1 MSVSGVASVLADMHL
16 LTVIAQTRN
25 LTQAARRLGISK
37 ASVSTRLRDLERV
50 VGMSLVRRTTRSVT
64 LTAAALQLVDDTQAS
79 FARIEQSL
87 EQAKD
92 LAGKP
97 RGVLRISAPV
107 ALGRQR
113 IAPSVPDFLRR
124 FPEIRLELDLNDR
137 FVNIAQEGFDLAV
150 RHARSIPDTYI
161 ARVLCE
167 SRSLLLASPDYLQ
180 RRGTPQ
186 HPSDLARHDCLLY
199 LRDGPAQ
206 SWSFEKFATR
216 KRGERVSVPSVGRS
230 RPTTVRCCA
239 RRLKEGWGSDCCRT
253 SVRTREGWCR
263 CWRTG
268 GRWAFSVTAF
278 MRSGLEA
285 CGLRVRLNARLSIC
299 GRCSGSESG
308 SCHSATGCCVSSW
321 RCATGDG
328 GGVACAAGDAWMG
341 TGGASPTRWGGTASG
356 HRWSGAA
363 RSRR

>member
-16 LTVIAQTRN
+16 LTVIAETRN

-87 EQAKD
+87 VQAKD

-97 RGVLRISAPV
+97 RGVVRISAPV

-113 IAPSVPDFLRR
+113 IAPSVPEFLRR
-124 FPEIRLELDLNDR
+124 FPEIRLELDLSDR

-167 SRSLLLASPDYLQ
+167 SRSLLLASLDYLQ

-186 HPSDLARHDCLLY
+186 HPTDLARHDCLLY
-199 LRDGPAQ
+199 LRDGSAQ
-206 SWSFEKFATR
+206 SWSFEKVGAR
-216 KRGERVSVPSVGRS
+216 KRGGERVSVPVGGPFKANNSEVLRS
-230 RPTTVRCCA
+230 AIEGGLGIGLLPDFSADAGGMVPVLSDWRPVGFFGDRIYAVRP
-239 RRLKEGWGSDCCRT
+239 
-253 SVRTREGWCR
+253 
-263 CWRTG
+263 
-268 GRWAFSVTAF
+268 
-278 MRSGLEA
+278 
-285 CGLRVRLNARLSIC
+285 
-299 GRCSGSESG
+299 
-308 SCHSATGCCVSSW
+308 
-321 RCATGDG
+321 
-328 GGVACAAGDAWMG
+328 GGVRASRAVECAIEHLRQVFG
-341 TGGASPTRWGGTASG
+341 
-356 HRWSGAA
+356 
-363 RSRR
+363 

>member
-1 MSVSGVASVLADMHL
+1 MSGFRVADVLPDLHL
-16 LTVIAQTRN
+16 LTIIAQTRN

-97 RGVLRISAPV
+97 RGLLRISAPV

-124 FPEIRLELDLNDR
+124 YPEIRLELDLSDR
-137 FVNIAQEGFDLAV
+137 FVNVTQEGFDLAV

-167 SRSLLLASPDYLQ
+167 SRSLLMASPEYLQ
-180 RRGTPQ
+180 RRGIPE
-186 HPSDLARHDCLLY
+186 HPTDLARHDCLLY

-206 SWSFEKFATR
+206 SWSFAFEKAGSR
-216 KRGERVSVPSVGRS
+216 KRGERINVPVGGPFKANNSEVLRAAIVGGLGIGLLPDFS
-230 RPTTVRCCA
+230 LLP
-239 RRLKEGWGSDCCRT
+239 DT
-253 SVRTREGWCR
+253 S
-263 CWRTG
+263 
-268 GRWAFSVTAF
+268 A
-278 MRSGLEA
+278 
-285 CGLRVRLNARLSIC
+285 
-299 GRCSGSESG
+299 ESG
-308 SCHSATGCCVSSW
+308 QLLGSSVESASMVPVLPDW
-321 RCATGDG
+321 RPVGFFGDRIYAIRP
-328 GGVACAAGDAWMG
+328 GGVRASRAVECAIEHLRQVFAEEAV
-341 TGGASPTRWGGTASG
+341 
-356 HRWSGAA
+356 
-363 RSRR
+363 

>member
-1 MSVSGVASVLADMHL
+1 MFSKMNNVPAILETVMSGSEVAGVLTDLHL

-87 EQAKD
+87 GQVKD

-97 RGVLRISAPV
+97 RGLLRVSAPV

-124 FPEIRLELDLNDR
+124 YPEIRLELDLSDR
-137 FVNIAQEGFDLAV
+137 FVNVTQEGFDLAV

-167 SRSLLLASPDYLQ
+167 SRSLLMASPEYLQ
-180 RRGTPQ
+180 RRGTPE
-186 HPSDLARHDCLLY
+186 HPTDLARHDCLLY

-206 SWSFEKFATR
+206 SWSFAFEKAGSR
-216 KRGERVSVPSVGRS
+216 KRGERVNVPVGGPFKANNSEVLRAAI
-230 RPTTVRCCA
+230 V
-239 RRLKEGWGSDCCRT
+239 
-253 SVRTREGWCR
+253 
-263 CWRTG
+263 G
-268 GRWAFSVTAF
+268 GLGIGLLPDFSLLPDSSA
-278 MRSGLEA
+278 
-285 CGLRVRLNARLSIC
+285 
-299 GRCSGSESG
+299 ESG
-308 SCHSATGCCVSSW
+308 AMVPVLPDW
-321 RCATGDG
+321 RPVGFFGDRIYAIRP
-328 GGVACAAGDAWMG
+328 GGVRASRAVECAI
-341 TGGASPTRWGGTASG
+341 
-356 HRWSGAA
+356 
-363 RSRR
+363 

>member
-1 MSVSGVASVLADMHL
+1 MSGFRVADVLPDLHL
-16 LTVIAQTRN
+16 LTIIAQTRN

-97 RGVLRISAPV
+97 RGLLRISAPV

-124 FPEIRLELDLNDR
+124 YPEIRLELDLSDR
-137 FVNIAQEGFDLAV
+137 FVNVTQEGFDLAV

-167 SRSLLLASPDYLQ
+167 SRSLLMASPEYLQ
-180 RRGTPQ
+180 RRGIPE
-186 HPSDLARHDCLLY
+186 HPTDLARHDCLLY
-199 LRDGPAQ
+199 LRDGSAQ
-206 SWSFEKFATR
+206 SWSFAFEKAGSR
-216 KRGERVSVPSVGRS
+216 KRGERINVPVGGPFKANNSEVLRAAI
-230 RPTTVRCCA
+230 V
-239 RRLKEGWGSDCCRT
+239 
-253 SVRTREGWCR
+253 
-263 CWRTG
+263 G
-268 GRWAFSVTAF
+268 GLGIGLLPDFSLPPDSSA
-278 MRSGLEA
+278 
-285 CGLRVRLNARLSIC
+285 
-299 GRCSGSESG
+299 ESG
-308 SCHSATGCCVSSW
+308 SMVPVLPDW
-321 RCATGDG
+321 RPVGFFGDRIYAIRP
-328 GGVACAAGDAWMG
+328 GGVRASRAVECAIEHLRQVFA
-341 TGGASPTRWGGTASG
+341 
-356 HRWSGAA
+356 
-363 RSRR
+363 

>member
-1 MSVSGVASVLADMHL
+1 MSGSEMAGVLTDLHL

-97 RGVLRISAPV
+97 RGLLRISAPV

-124 FPEIRLELDLNDR
+124 YPEIRLELDLSDR
-137 FVNIAQEGFDLAV
+137 FVNVTQEGFDLAV

-167 SRSLLLASPDYLQ
+167 SRSLLMASPEYLQ
-180 RRGTPQ
+180 RRGTPE
-186 HPSDLARHDCLLY
+186 HPTDLARHDCLLY
-199 LRDGPAQ
+199 LRDGSAQ
-206 SWSFEKFATR
+206 SWSFAFEKAGSR
-216 KRGERVSVPSVGRS
+216 KRGERINVPVAGPFKANNSEVLRAAIVGGLGIGLLPDFS
-230 RPTTVRCCA
+230 LLP
-239 RRLKEGWGSDCCRT
+239 GS
-253 SVRTREGWCR
+253 G
-263 CWRTG
+263 
-268 GRWAFSVTAF
+268 A
-278 MRSGLEA
+278 
-285 CGLRVRLNARLSIC
+285 
-299 GRCSGSESG
+299 ESG
-308 SCHSATGCCVSSW
+308 SMVPVLPEW
-321 RCATGDG
+321 RPVGFFGDRIYAIRP
-328 GGVACAAGDAWMG
+328 GGVRASRAVECAIEHLRQVFA
-341 TGGASPTRWGGTASG
+341 
-356 HRWSGAA
+356 
-363 RSRR
+363 

>member
-1 MSVSGVASVLADMHL
+1 MSGFRVADVLPDLHL
-16 LTVIAQTRN
+16 LTIIAQTRN

-97 RGVLRISAPV
+97 RGLLRISAPV

-124 FPEIRLELDLNDR
+124 YPEIRLELDLSDR
-137 FVNIAQEGFDLAV
+137 FVNVTQEGFDLAV

-167 SRSLLLASPDYLQ
+167 SRSLLMASPEYLQ
-180 RRGTPQ
+180 RRGIPE
-186 HPSDLARHDCLLY
+186 HPTDLARHDCLLY

-206 SWSFEKFATR
+206 SWSFAFEKAGSR
-216 KRGERVSVPSVGRS
+216 KRGERINVPVGGPFKANNSEVLRAAIVGGLGIGLLPDFS
-230 RPTTVRCCA
+230 LLP
-239 RRLKEGWGSDCCRT
+239 DT
-253 SVRTREGWCR
+253 S
-263 CWRTG
+263 
-268 GRWAFSVTAF
+268 A
-278 MRSGLEA
+278 
-285 CGLRVRLNARLSIC
+285 
-299 GRCSGSESG
+299 ESG
-308 SCHSATGCCVSSW
+308 PLLGSSVESASMVPVLPDW
-321 RCATGDG
+321 RPVGFFGDRIYAIRP
-328 GGVACAAGDAWMG
+328 GGVRASRAVECAIEHLRQVFAEEAV
-341 TGGASPTRWGGTASG
+341 
-356 HRWSGAA
+356 
-363 RSRR
+363 

>member
-1 MSVSGVASVLADMHL
+1 MSGTAVASVLADLHL

-97 RGVLRISAPV
+97 RGVLRITAPV

-113 IAPSVPDFLRR
+113 IAPSVPEFLRR
-124 FPEIRLELDLNDR
+124 YPEIRLELDLSDR
-137 FVNIAQEGFDLAV
+137 FVNVAQEGFDLAV

-167 SRSLLLASPDYLQ
+167 SRSLLMASPEYLQ
-180 RRGTPQ
+180 RRGTPE
-186 HPSDLARHDCLLY
+186 HPTDLARHDCLLY
-199 LRDGPAQ
+199 LRDGTAQ
-206 SWSFEKFATR
+206 SWSFSR
-216 KRGERVSVPSVGRS
+216 KRGERVSVPVGGPFKANNSEVLRS
-230 RPTTVRCCA
+230 AIEGGLGIGLLPDFSADSTALVLVLPDWRPVGFFGERIYA
-239 RRLKEGWGSDCCRT
+239 IRP
-253 SVRTREGWCR
+253 
-263 CWRTG
+263 
-268 GRWAFSVTAF
+268 
-278 MRSGLEA
+278 
-285 CGLRVRLNARLSIC
+285 
-299 GRCSGSESG
+299 
-308 SCHSATGCCVSSW
+308 
-321 RCATGDG
+321 
-328 GGVACAAGDAWMG
+328 GGVRASRAVECALEHLRQVFA
-341 TGGASPTRWGGTASG
+341 
-356 HRWSGAA
+356 
-363 RSRR
+363 

>member
-1 MSVSGVASVLADMHL
+1 MRTPMSVSGVASVLADMHL

-97 RGVLRISAPV
+97 RGVLRITAPV

-113 IAPSVPDFLRR
+113 IAPTVPDFLRKY
-124 FPEIRLELDLNDR
+124 PEIRLELDLSDR
-137 FVNIAQEGFDLAV
+137 FVNVAQEGFDLAV

-167 SRSLLLASPDYLQ
+167 SRSLLMASPEYLQ
-180 RRGTPQ
+180 RRGTPE
-186 HPSDLARHDCLLY
+186 HPTDLAR
-199 LRDGPAQ
+199 
-206 SWSFEKFATR
+206 
-216 KRGERVSVPSVGRS
+216 
-230 RPTTVRCCA
+230 
-239 RRLKEGWGSDCCRT
+239 
-253 SVRTREGWCR
+253 
-263 CWRTG
+263 
-268 GRWAFSVTAF
+268 
-278 MRSGLEA
+278 
-285 CGLRVRLNARLSIC
+285 
-299 GRCSGSESG
+299 
-308 SCHSATGCCVSSW
+308 
-321 RCATGDG
+321 
-328 GGVACAAGDAWMG
+328 
-341 TGGASPTRWGGTASG
+341 
-356 HRWSGAA
+356 
-363 RSRR
+363 

>member
-1 MSVSGVASVLADMHL
+1 MSGFRVADVLPDLHL
-16 LTVIAQTRN
+16 LTIIAQTRN

-97 RGVLRISAPV
+97 RGLLRISAPV

-124 FPEIRLELDLNDR
+124 YPEIRLELDLSDR
-137 FVNIAQEGFDLAV
+137 FVNVTQEGFDLAV

-167 SRSLLLASPDYLQ
+167 SRSLLMASPEYLQ
-180 RRGTPQ
+180 RRGTPE
-186 HPSDLARHDCLLY
+186 HPTDLARHDCLLY
-199 LRDGPAQ
+199 LRDGSAQ
-206 SWSFEKFATR
+206 SWSFAFEKAGSR
-216 KRGERVSVPSVGRS
+216 KRGERVNVPVGGPFKANNSEVLRAAIVGGLGIGLLPDFSLLSDSSAEAGLLLDS
-230 RPTTVRCCA
+230 RAQSASMVPV
-239 RRLKEGWGSDCCRT
+239 LPD
-253 SVRTREGWCR
+253 
-263 CWRTG
+263 WRPVG
-268 GRWAFSVTAF
+268 FF
-278 MRSGLEA
+278 
-285 CGLRVRLNARLSIC
+285 
-299 GRCSGSESG
+299 
-308 SCHSATGCCVSSW
+308 
-321 RCATGDG
+321 GDRIYAIRP
-328 GGVACAAGDAWMG
+328 GGVRASRAVECAIEHLRQVFA
-341 TGGASPTRWGGTASG
+341 
-356 HRWSGAA
+356 
-363 RSRR
+363 